1 MSIPQCDKCRMSM
14 HLWDI
19 FEREIDVEK
28 CLFVLFIRE
37 YMNLHE
43 YSLYS
48 LFMERKKKI
57 FLKKYKN
64 IKLAG
69 VN

>member
-28 CLFVLFIRE
+28 CLLENIWIC
-37 YMNLHE
+37 MNIHNHCIPNF
-43 YSLYS
+43 Y
-48 LFMERKKKI
+48 RKKEKI

>member
-28 CLFVLFIRE
+28 CLLENIWIC
-37 YMNLHE
+37 MNILCIL
-43 YSLYS
+43 SLWK
-48 LFMERKKKI
+48 EKKI

>member
-1 MSIPQCDKCRMSM
+1 MSIPQCDKYRMSM

-48 LFMERKKKI
+48 LFVERKKNIFKKI
-57 FLKKYKN
+57 
-64 IKLAG
+64 
-69 VN
+69 